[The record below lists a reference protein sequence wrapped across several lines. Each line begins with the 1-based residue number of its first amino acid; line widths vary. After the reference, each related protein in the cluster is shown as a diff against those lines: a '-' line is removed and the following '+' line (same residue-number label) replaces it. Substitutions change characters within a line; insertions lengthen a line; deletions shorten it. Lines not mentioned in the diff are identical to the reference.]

1 MGKNLK
7 GKECGK
13 GICQRKDGLYFARFY
28 AKNGARQNGYFKTL
42 PEAKK
47 WLADAKYEDTHNL
60 IVTAPDMT
68 VDKWFNYWIDNIICD
83 LAPNTIRNYRE
94 RYEKNIQ
101 PLIGTM
107 CIADVKPMHCKAVLN
122 RMETEYAGSTIRQ
135 TYISMGTMFK
145 SAVMNDIIAKH
156 PMNGV
161 RYTKPVRAVDDIKY
175 LTVEEQEKFLEAAE
189 RSHNYR
195 QYALLLETGLRT
207 AELIGLTWDAI
218 DWKKRTLTVN
228 KSLEYRHS
236 RRYWRAG
243 PPKTKKSYR
252 TIPLTERAYTI
263 LKSCYDEKDTRK
275 ESEMLSQIYYIQ
287 RDTEERVSNVV
298 MMGTGEPMDNYDN
311 VLRFLELITSEDG
324 LNISQR
330 NITISTCGIVP
341 KIKELAQKHLQI
353 TLAISLHSPN
363 DEMRRGLMPIAMKY
377 SIDELLDACHYYFKE
392 TNRRMTFEYSLV
404 AGVNDQPVHA
414 EELAGRLKGFPCHVN
429 LIPVNPIKERDF
441 KQSMP
446 KSVMEFK
453 KILEKNRVNVT
464 IRREMGADINAA
476 CGQLRRKKL
485 QSRL

>member
-28 AKNGARQNGYFKTL
+28 AKNGTRQNGYFKTL

-94 RYEKNIQ
+94 RYERNIQ

-135 TYISMGTMFK
+135 TYISMGTTYAGSTIRQAYITMGTMLK

-275 ESEMLSQIYYIQ
+275 ESEMLSQILEYTDSRTGEKKCLVM
-287 RDTEERVSNVV
+287 RDLVFINWR
-298 MMGTGEPMDNYDN
+298 TGEPAKNSSYDTHLYKLCDEAGIKRFCMHALRHTYATRAIERGVQPKVLQQLLGHASIKTTMDRYVHVTD
-311 VLRFLELITSEDG
+311 ES
-324 LNISQR
+324 
-330 NITISTCGIVP
+330 
-341 KIKELAQKHLQI
+341 LAKAVQQ
-353 TLAISLHSPN
+353 
-363 DEMRRGLMPIAMKY
+363 
-377 SIDELLDACHYYFKE
+377 
-392 TNRRMTFEYSLV
+392 FEAATPTV
-404 AGVNDQPVHA
+404 
-414 EELAGRLKGFPCHVN
+414 
-429 LIPVNPIKERDF
+429 
-441 KQSMP
+441 
-446 KSVMEFK
+446 
-453 KILEKNRVNVT
+453 EKRV
-464 IRREMGADINAA
+464 
-476 CGQLRRKKL
+476 
-485 QSRL
+485 